1 MKLMVKNNLSTSEKR
16 TAEVNRGGDSAY
28 AVPVLGGAHGG
39 GRAKGKEQKLMI
51 SRVLWPP
58 QASAVLPALC
68 VWGWLRPS
76 QKDGQAQELMTQ
88 AEAWPLSRPN
98 GLTE

>member
-1 MKLMVKNNLSTSEKR
+1 MKLMVKYNLSTSEKR

-51 SRVLWPP
+51 SRVL
-58 QASAVLPALC
+58 
-68 VWGWLRPS
+68 
-76 QKDGQAQELMTQ
+76 
-88 AEAWPLSRPN
+88 
-98 GLTE
+98 